1 MEITMD
7 STEKSSA
14 AARPAPALVSQCNPR
29 ASAKAVGELT
39 MFSPLQMERNKVSTH
54 LRDLAK
60 MYAQRL
66 HLTAE
71 EILSN
76 ALKAERNAS
85 RKRM

>member
-7 STEKSSA
+7 STEKSGVPL
-14 AARPAPALVSQCNPR
+14 RAPRV
-29 ASAKAVGELT
+29 SAKTIGEVAML
-39 MFSPLQMERNKVSTH
+39 SPLQMERNKVSTH
-54 LRDLAK
+54 LRDFAK
-60 MYAQRL
+60 TYAQRL

-85 RKRM
+85 RQMM

>member
-7 STEKSSA
+7 STEKSA
-14 AARPAPALVSQCNPR
+14 VPLRAPRV
-29 ASAKAVGELT
+29 SAKTVGEVT
-39 MFSPLQMERNKVSTH
+39 MLSPLQKERNKVTTH

-76 ALKAERNAS
+76 ALKAERSAS
-85 RKRM
+85 RYERRLSR

>member
-7 STEKSSA
+7 STEKSGVPL
-14 AARPAPALVSQCNPR
+14 RALRV
-29 ASAKAVGELT
+29 SAKTVEEVAML
-39 MFSPLQMERNKVSTH
+39 SPLQMERNKVSTH
-54 LRDLAK
+54 LRDLAR

-85 RKRM
+85 RQRM